1 MCNGKMSPGLRPDVL
16 ARRAEKTFPI
26 NPVGPPQSS
35 THYKG
40 LRVER
45 VDQQARRDAE
55 RVAGAPD
62 YFNRPGVAALS
73 GFDNFLGARNLLR
86 RIRSIATGERGARC
100 VFLESH
106 FVTRPAFRA
115 GRSERAARAN
125 QRVAVGAGVRSLMR
139 YQATTD
145 ACAYGEVG
153 ENLGVPPRPVNR
165 LGQRRGAHVRFNHRR
180 RDLRKALAY
189 RPPFPLNRVPARDIA
204 LEIDQFGHAEAH
216 PLDFHSRLSGPV
228 YQFERERLD
237 VAQHRLSAAL
247 GACRQTAV
255 EEQFASQRHD
265 SRGDFGPANINT
277 DRADVISHWSFVIC
291 HWAAGLKFKR
301 SAPTV
306 HPPVGYDRADDG
318 DRACVPSGSN
328 QARGSAKKQATI
340 ALPSPTR
347 RPPR

>member
-73 GFDNFLGARNLLR
+73 GFDDFLGARNLLR
-86 RIRSIATGERGARC
+86 RIRLIATGERGARC

-106 FVTRPAFRA
+106 FVTRPAFRT

-145 ACAYGEVG
+145 ACAHGEV
-153 ENLGVPPRPVNR
+153 EKNLVVPARPVNR
-165 LGQRRGAHVRFNHRR
+165 LGKRRGADVRFNHRR

-204 LEIDQFGHAEAH
+204 LEIDQFCNAETH

-228 YQFERERLD
+228 YQLERERLD
-237 VAQHRLSAAL
+237 VAQHRLSPAR
-247 GACRQTAV
+247 GAGRQPAV

-265 SRGDFGPANINT
+265 SRGDFGPANVNANS
-277 DRADVISHWSFVIC
+277 ADVVGKWSLVIGHWSLV
-291 HWAAGLKFKR
+291 LKFKR
-301 SAPTV
+301 RSARVAQSGPAKVSTQVLAFRNPT
-306 HPPVGYDRADDG
+306 G
-318 DRACVPSGSN
+318 GSRWIV
-328 QARGSAKKQATI
+328 QSQPAR
-340 ALPSPTR
+340 PTTGNKAWD
-347 RPPR
+347 